1 MKKKRRKYTFFAG
14 VSAAAVLAFALAAAV
29 WFGTRTKRGP
39 QPAELLLEYM
49 DKVSWGDYEAMYE
62 MVDRGTMQR
71 MGKEAFI
78 SRNQRIYEGI
88 EMENMRV
95 TVTDYEETEH
105 LVSYATVFD
114 TAAGEISFE
123 NQALFVRDED
133 SWRLKWQDGLIF
145 PDLKASDKVRV
156 FVTPAKRGEIL
167 DRNGRVLAGEGTASS
182 VGIVPGKLENKNQD
196 IKEIAKILEI
206 EPETIEKALEAAWVK
221 EDSFVP
227 IKTLPKVEE
236 TDLFSRQE
244 DAWQEKQRQ
253 EALLEIP
260 GVMITDT
267 SIREYPLGEAASH
280 LTGYV
285 QNVTAE
291 DLENHPGQGYRSDSV
306 IGRSGMESLFEKE
319 LKGQDGYRISIL
331 DGDGEVKKIL
341 ANRIVQDGEDI
352 RLTIDAE
359 LQTALYEQFREDK
372 GCSVAMNP
380 YTGEVLALV
389 STPAY
394 DSNDF
399 LLGLSQ
405 EQWDA
410 LNEDERMPLYNRF
423 RQTWCPGSV
432 FKPITA
438 AVGLDGGTLNP
449 AEDFGNEGLAWQKD
463 TSWGNYFVT
472 TLHAYEP
479 VTLENAMAYSDNIYF
494 AKAALAIGAKNME
507 KALDGLGFGQE
518 VPFEIV
524 MPASSYSNTEHIETE
539 IQLADS
545 GYGQGQILV
554 NPLHLACLYTA
565 FCNGGDVLA
574 PSLLW
579 QKTDRPQTW
588 MEQAVSEETA
598 AAVLETLKKVISDPQ
613 ATGYGAFREDLPLAG
628 KTGTAEIKAYAGD
641 TTGTELGWFAVFTAD
656 PAAEKPVLLVSMV
669 EDVKER
675 GGSGYVVDKVMEVLG
690 A

>member
-62 MVDRGTMQR
+62 MVDRGTMRR

-105 LVSYATVFD
+105 LVSYVTVFD

-319 LKGQDGYRISIL
+319 LKGQTD
-331 DGDGEVKKIL
+331 
-341 ANRIVQDGEDI
+341 
-352 RLTIDAE
+352 
-359 LQTALYEQFREDK
+359 
-372 GCSVAMNP
+372 
-380 YTGEVLALV
+380 TGF
-389 STPAY
+389 P
-394 DSNDF
+394 
-399 LLGLSQ
+399 
-405 EQWDA
+405 
-410 LNEDERMPLYNRF
+410 
-423 RQTWCPGSV
+423 
-432 FKPITA
+432 
-438 AVGLDGGTLNP
+438 
-449 AEDFGNEGLAWQKD
+449 
-463 TSWGNYFVT
+463 SW
-472 TLHAYEP
+472 
-479 VTLENAMAYSDNIYF
+479 
-494 AKAALAIGAKNME
+494 
-507 KALDGLGFGQE
+507 
-518 VPFEIV
+518 
-524 MPASSYSNTEHIETE
+524 TET
-539 IQLADS
+539 
-545 GYGQGQILV
+545 V
-554 NPLHLACLYTA
+554 
-565 FCNGGDVLA
+565 
-574 PSLLW
+574 
-579 QKTDRPQTW
+579 R
-588 MEQAVSEETA
+588 
-598 AAVLETLKKVISDPQ
+598 
-613 ATGYGAFREDLPLAG
+613 
-628 KTGTAEIKAYAGD
+628 
-641 TTGTELGWFAVFTAD
+641 
-656 PAAEKPVLLVSMV
+656 
-669 EDVKER
+669 
-675 GGSGYVVDKVMEVLG
+675 
-690 A
+690 